1 MVKIMTL
8 NNKDFGEFIKFEVN
22 KRFGIITLN
31 RVQRANALTI
41 DMLKNLEKAIEH
53 CQSNEKIRGLILT
66 GNDSSF
72 TTGMDLGAIDGSNQA
87 AVKDYEGTSA
97 SIAKMLF
104 SGKPVVCAINGKAMG
119 DGVSYALCA
128 DYRVAV
134 KDSYFQMPEIFSGIF
149 PGGGTTVIMPKIVGI
164 PWAKKIL
171 MFGEKVS
178 SGKALEIGLIDEI
191 VDSKEDLI
199 KSAMEK
205 ARFLSTK
212 QQAVL
217 NAIKLCSNYFFD
229 KNYNEAYEIEKEAS
243 AWYEHDDKEQFVRN
257 FRKKFL

>member
-1 MVKIMTL
+1 MKIIIS
-8 NNKDFGEFIKFEVN
+8 KDLDSGEFVKFNVD
-22 KRFGIITLN
+22 KRFGIIILN
-31 RVQRANALTI
+31 RVERGNALTI
-41 DMLKNLEKAIEH
+41 EMLKNLKNAIEH
-53 CQSNEKIRGLILT
+53 CQNSDKIRGVILT
-66 GNDSSF
+66 GNGSSF
-72 TTGMDLGAIDGSNQA
+72 TTGMDLGAIDGSDQA

-97 SIAKMLF
+97 SITKMLF

-119 DGVSYALCA
+119 DGVAYALCA

-149 PGGGTTVIMPKIVGI
+149 PGGGTSVIMPKIVGI

-191 VDSKEDLI
+191 VDSKEELM
-199 KSAMEK
+199 KSAREK